1 MSRYDELLTRLYAA
15 WNEGGPAAMRRDFW
29 HPDIV
34 WHDDV
39 SAPDAADHYGAA
51 ATERYMG
58 GVIEAI
64 GSMRVVVHSVHD
76 TADGAL
82 VELSLHAEGQASGA
96 ATDLRTFHLLKI
108 EDDLVT
114 DCRVFFDP
122 AQAFTAA
129 GVEPR
134 SGRTA

>member
-1 MSRYDELLTRLYAA
+1 MSRHEELLTRLYAA

-29 HPDIV
+29 HPNIV

-51 ATERYMG
+51 ATERYLD
-58 GVIEAI
+58 GVIETI
-64 GSMRVVVHSVHD
+64 GSMRTSIQSLHD
-76 TADGAL
+76 TPDGAL
-82 VELSLHAEGQASGA
+82 VELTLHAEGQASGA
-96 ATDLRTFHLLKI
+96 ATDLRTFHLLKL

-122 AQAFTAA
+122 ARAYEAA
-129 GVEPR
+129 AVPEG
-134 SGRTA
+134 A